1 MKGRNLRAADRV
13 GLAVLSAVAAVTVI
27 PAASASAGAWHHQ
40 CAPPTAY
47 VANNES
53 GTVTPIRT
61 RTGTA
66 GPAIPVGQ
74 DPFVIAI
81 TPDGR
86 TSHP

>member
-1 MKGRNLRAADRV
+1 M
-13 GLAVLSAVAAVTVI
+13 AVLSTVAAVTVI
-27 PAASASAGAWHHQ
+27 PAAPASAGGARYHQ

-61 RTGTA
+61 CTDTA
-66 GPAIPVGQ
+66 GPAIPVGEG
-74 DPFVIAI
+74 PFAIAI

-86 TSHP
+86 TAYP